1 MFYKI
6 SVEITSVHSTRTPGI
21 YHVLDCYVLRR
32 RTQSSQEPHVLKRK
46 DYAHT
51 GNTTRNSTTN
61 SHWGDMHGSVETQRR
76 CNLMVKYYLW
86 VGEKKY
92 DIGVQAGGMASTWMN
107 QSGHQMVC
115 VMGQLGQ
122 VSHLQAITLARRW
135 LAMEGGTTGLK
146 GTWPPNYK

>member
-32 RTQSSQEPHVLKRK
+32 RTQSRASCSEEERLRTHRK
-46 DYAHT
+46 YYKEFNA
-51 GNTTRNSTTN
+51 N

-76 CNLMVKYYLW
+76 CDLMVKYYLW